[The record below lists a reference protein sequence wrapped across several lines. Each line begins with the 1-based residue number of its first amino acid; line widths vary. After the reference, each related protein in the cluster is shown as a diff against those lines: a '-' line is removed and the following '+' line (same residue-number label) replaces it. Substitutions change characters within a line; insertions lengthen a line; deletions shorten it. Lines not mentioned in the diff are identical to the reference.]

1 MRTLKSKD
9 LFAALRVVREVGI
22 KDEMRRMA
30 ELVNSGKI
38 GTKEQTEVGLE
49 LLMNI
54 LANCG
59 TESAEKAFFAFLS
72 SPMEIAPE
80 ELREMELEEFA
91 EKMKELIQTVD
102 VDHWRGFFHSLAEL
116 IKKQS

>member
-9 LFAALRVVREVGI
+9 LFAALRVVKEVGI

-30 ELVNSGKI
+30 ELVKDGKI
-38 GTKEQTEVGLE
+38 DTKEQTELGLE
-49 LLMNI
+49 LVMNI

-59 TESAEKAFFAFLS
+59 TEAAEKAFFAFLS
-72 SPMEIAPE
+72 LPMEIDPE
-80 ELREMELEEFA
+80 ELREMDLEEFA
-91 EKMKELIQTVD
+91 EKIRELIETVD

-116 IKKQS
+116 IKKQN

>member
-9 LFAALRVVREVGI
+9 LFAALRVVKEVGI

-30 ELVNSGKI
+30 ELVKDGKI
-38 GTKEQTEVGLE
+38 NTKEQAE
-49 LLMNI
+49 LGIELVMNI

-72 SPMEIAPE
+72 SPMEIDAE
-80 ELREMELEEFA
+80 ELREMDLEDFA
-91 EKMKELIQTVD
+91 VKIRELIETVD
-102 VDHWRGFFHSLAEL
+102 IDHWRGFFHSLAEL